1 MDSSTELSPE
11 ETEALAVLELAAAA
25 ARAYDR
31 EDLQPG
37 LESTR
42 SLILDPEFV
51 VVVAGEFKKGK
62 SSLVNALVD
71 AAVCPVDDDIA
82 TAVPTSV
89 RHGDEVLASVL
100 TGDDSVAVPIDEA
113 ARYIVEA
120 PAGSADAAL
129 PDLVE
134 IILPRRVLEN
144 GLVMVDTPG
153 VGGLDSNHG
162 ASTLGALAFAD
173 LVIFVTDASQEL
185 TAPEMEFL
193 GHAQRLCASVICV
206 VTKTDFYPHWRQI
219 VELDCRHFREAGVDS
234 PLLPVSTPMRL
245 EALRLDSRELNHES
259 GYDEL
264 VRLIRIAESGRVGT
278 AVRNAGRHASDVSGE
293 LAAPFESELAVLN
306 DPARRDA
313 LLEDLT
319 HAQERAEK
327 LKSGGAR
334 WQHQLSDGLSDLS
347 SDVMFDL
354 KTRLRAAIEQTDALI
369 ESNNPSTVWDELE
382 TLTERAVREAIVAN
396 FELLRE
402 RTESLTSTVD
412 ENFESDSSEISSLV
426 RLGPSDPAA
435 RDLAGK
441 TEPASFGK
449 AVGGALTGLRGTYS
463 GMMMFNMLGG
473 MLGLTVIAPVTI
485 VLGVFMG
492 GKAVKGERERQLNAA
507 RQSTRQSIRK
517 FVDAASAE
525 TTKNI
530 QDSVKQI
537 QRTLRDH
544 YNERAR
550 RLQLSTAESL
560 TAAQNALK
568 RDAVDATRVADL
580 QAEVRRLHL
589 LKERADELV
598 STGVSR

>member
-1 MDSSTELSPE
+1 METTTELSPE
-11 ETEALAVLELAAAA
+11 ETEALAVLDLAGAAAK
-25 ARAYDR
+25 AYDR
-31 EDLQPG
+31 DDLLPG

-71 AAVCPVDDDIA
+71 APVCPVDDDIA
-82 TAVPTSV
+82 TAVPTSI
-89 RHGDEVLASVL
+89 RHGEEVVASVL
-100 TGDDSVAVPIDEA
+100 TGDDAVAIPIDEA

-120 PAGSADAAL
+120 PQMTADADA

-134 IILPRRVLEN
+134 IIVPRRLLEN

-193 GHAQRLCASVICV
+193 GHAQRLCESVICV
-206 VTKTDFYPHWRQI
+206 VTKTDFYPRWHQI
-219 VELDCRHFREAGVDS
+219 VELDSRHLQAAGVGS
-234 PLLPVSTPMRL
+234 LLLPVSTPMRL

-264 VRLIRIAESGRVGT
+264 VRHIRIAESGRVGT
-278 AVRNAGRHASDVSGE
+278 AVRNAGRHTSEVAGE
-293 LAAPFESELAVLN
+293 LAAPFESELAVLH
-306 DPARRDA
+306 DPTRRDV

-319 HAQERAEK
+319 KAQERAEK
-327 LKSGGAR
+327 LKSSGAQ
-334 WQHQLSDGLSDLS
+334 WQHQLADGLSDLS

-354 KTRLRAAIEQTDALI
+354 KTRLKDAIEQTDTLI
-369 ESNNPSTVWDELE
+369 ESNNPATIWDELE
-382 TLTERAVREAIVAN
+382 TLTERAVREAMVGN

-402 RTESLTSTVD
+402 RAESLIAIVD
-412 ENFESDSSEISSLV
+412 ENFESDSSDISSLMK
-426 RLGPSDPAA
+426 LGPSEQAA
-435 RDLAGK
+435 RQLTGK

-449 AVGGALTGLRGTYS
+449 AVGGAATGLRGTYS

-492 GKAVKGERERQLNAA
+492 GKAVKGERERQLKAA
-507 RQSTRQSIRK
+507 RQSARQSIRK
-517 FVDAASAE
+517 FVDAASTE

-544 YNERAR
+544 YSERAR
-550 RLQLSTAESL
+550 RLQRSTAESL
-560 TAAQNALK
+560 AGARMALK
-568 RDAVDATRVADL
+568 RDGAGTTRVADL
-580 QAEVRRLHL
+580 QAEIRRLHL
-589 LKERADELV
+589 LKERADQLV
-598 STGVSR
+598 SVGSPQ

>member
-1 MDSSTELSPE
+1 METTTELSPE
-11 ETEALAVLELAAAA
+11 EIEALAVLDLAAAA
-25 ARAYDR
+25 ANAYNR
-31 EDLQPG
+31 EDLVPG

-71 AAVCPVDDDIA
+71 STICPVDDDTA
-82 TAVPTSV
+82 TAVPTSI
-89 RHGDEVLASVL
+89 RHGDEPFASVL
-100 TGDDSVAVPIDEA
+100 TGDDAIAVPIDEA
-113 ARYIVEA
+113 GRYIVEPSSA
-120 PAGSADAAL
+120 STDADA

-134 IILPRRVLEN
+134 ITLPRRLLEN

-162 ASTLGALAFAD
+162 ASTLGTLAFAD

-193 GHAQRLCASVICV
+193 GHAQRLCESVICV
-206 VTKTDFYPHWRQI
+206 ETKTDFYPHWRQI
-219 VELDCRHFREAGVDS
+219 VELDKQHLRNAGVDTAI
-234 PLLPVSTPMRL
+234 LPVSTPMRL
-245 EALRLDSRELNHES
+245 EALRLDSRELNEES
-259 GYDEL
+259 GYDQL
-264 VRLIRIAESGRVGT
+264 VRCIRIAESGRVGT
-278 AVRNAGRHASDVSGE
+278 AVRNSARHAFDVATE
-293 LAAPFESELAVLN
+293 LAAPFESELAVLT
-306 DPARRDA
+306 DPKRQEL

-319 HAQERAEK
+319 RARERAEN
-327 LKSGGAR
+327 LRSSGAR

-354 KTRLRAAIEQTDALI
+354 KTRLREAIEKTDALI
-369 ESNNPSTVWDELE
+369 EANNPATIWDELE
-382 TLTERAVREAIVAN
+382 ALTERAVREAIVSN

-402 RTESLTSTVD
+402 RTELLTAIVD
-412 ENFESDSSEISSLV
+412 QNFETDSSEIANLM
-426 RLGPSDPAA
+426 RIGPAEPTDHQ
-435 RDLAGK
+435 LAGK

-449 AVGGALTGLRGTYS
+449 ALGGAITGLRGTYS

-473 MLGLTVIAPVTI
+473 MLGLTVLAPVTI

-507 RQSTRQSIRK
+507 RQSARQSIRK
-517 FVDAASAE
+517 FTDAASTE
-525 TTKNI
+525 TTKSI

-544 YNERAR
+544 YGELAR
-550 RLQLSTAESL
+550 RLQRSTAESL
-560 TAAQNALK
+560 AAAQGALK
-568 RDAVDATRVADL
+568 QDAAGSTRVADL
-580 QAEVRRLHL
+580 EAEVRRLHL
-589 LKERADELV
+589 LRDRADQLATTV
-598 STGVSR
+598 VAP